1 MSDWI
6 CTDPDTHQ
14 YCKKITDHSWVFYEL
29 RHLLRDTPNGIDETP
44 VVCYGAIDLYDYTLD
59 EIWEVCSAYYDSF
72 EDMVATYGFRSALQI
87 MAECIFEQTESC
99 ELSVYRFIT
108 DEQAIQ
114 MIQRCVINKEKS

>member
-14 YCKKITDHSWVFYEL
+14 YCKMIADYSWEFYEL

-44 VVCYGAIDLYDYTLD
+44 VVCSGTINLYDYTLD

-72 EDMVATYGFRSALQI
+72 EDMVAIYGFRSALQI
-87 MAECIFEQTESC
+87 MAECIFEQTQTR
-99 ELSVYRFIT
+99 ELDVYRLIT

-114 MIQRCVINKEKS
+114 MIQNRVTNKEKL